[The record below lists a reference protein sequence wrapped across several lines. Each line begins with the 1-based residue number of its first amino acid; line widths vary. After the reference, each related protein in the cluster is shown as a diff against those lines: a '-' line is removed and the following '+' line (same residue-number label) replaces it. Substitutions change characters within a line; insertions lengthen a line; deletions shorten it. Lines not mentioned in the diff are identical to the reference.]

1 MTKRQDLQMVRR
13 AAGWGL
19 TARGKAAAVQL
30 LEQTVED
37 PGVSLGLRLAA
48 VETMLK
54 IDALELTAER
64 LAAAAAAG
72 EDTGAGVTVFV
83 LPPNG
88 TEAAGGGPP
97 AAIGL
102 EGSSGG

>member
-1 MTKRQDLQMVRR
+1 MTRRQDLQMVRR

-37 PGVSLGLRLAA
+37 SGVPLSLRLDA

-64 LAAAAAAG
+64 MAAAAAAA
-72 EDTGAGVTVFV
+72 EDMGAGVTVFV

-97 AAIGL
+97 AAIGF
-102 EGSSGG
+102 EGSGGG

>member
-1 MTKRQDLQMVRR
+1 MTRRQDLQMVRR

-37 PGVSLGLRLAA
+37 SGVSLGLRLAA

-64 LAAAAAAG
+64 LAAAAAAA
-72 EDTGAGVTVFV
+72 EDTGGAVTVFV

-97 AAIGL
+97 AAIGF
-102 EGSSGG
+102 EGSGGG

>member
-1 MTKRQDLQMVRR
+1 MTRRQDLQMVRR

-37 PGVSLGLRLAA
+37 PGVPLSLRLDA

-64 LAAAAAAG
+64 LAAAAAAA

-97 AAIGL
+97 AAIGF
-102 EGSSGG
+102 EGSGEG

>member
-37 PGVSLGLRLAA
+37 PGVSLGLRLTA

-64 LAAAAAAG
+64 LAAAAAA

-97 AAIGL
+97 AAIGF
-102 EGSSGG
+102 EGSGSG